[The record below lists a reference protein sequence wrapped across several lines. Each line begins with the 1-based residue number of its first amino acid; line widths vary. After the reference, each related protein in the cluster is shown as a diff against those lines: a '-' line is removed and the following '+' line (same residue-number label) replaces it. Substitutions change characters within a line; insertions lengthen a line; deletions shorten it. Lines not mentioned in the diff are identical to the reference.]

1 MKVWQWQELNK
12 PIDEGFFSRMILFVS
27 ILTETPEDEIESL
40 PSSELIK
47 RFKTIQHLGQVH
59 DNNKEVID
67 LGIDLKLIPFEQLTL
82 GQFIDC
88 EILVSD
94 GFHKNF
100 CKLIATIYLHSK
112 GGDLY
117 ELEYE
122 PFSKVNV
129 KGRALLIED
138 LEINDVLGAG
148 NKYLK
153 WRESFFQSYDIFKDP
168 LEGVDEDGATPEE
181 LQIIKEEKVKIEQ
194 DKESQWMNI
203 VNILTSGDLTKF
215 ETVLNQNVY
224 LAFNQLT
231 YINAQTKQPV
241 PTL

>member
-1 MKVWQWQELNK
+1 
-12 PIDEGFFSRMILFVS
+12 
-27 ILTETPEDEIESL
+27 
-40 PSSELIK
+40 
-47 RFKTIQHLGQVH
+47 
-59 DNNKEVID
+59 
-67 LGIDLKLIPFEQLTL
+67 
-82 GQFIDC
+82 
-88 EILVSD
+88 
-94 GFHKNF
+94 
-100 CKLIATIYLHSK
+100 
-112 GGDLY
+112 
-117 ELEYE
+117 
-122 PFSKVNV
+122 VNV

-168 LEGVDEDGATPEE
+168 LEGVDEEGATPEE

-194 DKESQWMNI
+194 DKENQWMNI

-231 YINAQTKQPV
+231 YLNAQTKQTV

>member
-12 PIDEGFFSRMILFVS
+12 PIDEGFFSRMIRFVS
-27 ILTETPEDEIESL
+27 ILTETPEDEIETL
-40 PSSELIK
+40 PTKELIK
-47 RFKTIQHLGQVH
+47 QFKSIQHLGQVH
-59 DNNKEVID
+59 DNNKDVID
-67 LGIDLKLIPFEQLTL
+67 LGIDLKLVPFEHLTL

-100 CKLIATIYLHSK
+100 CKLIATIYLSAT

-129 KGRALLIED
+129 TGRALLIED

-153 WRESFFQSYDIFKDP
+153 WRETFFQSYDIFQDP
-168 LEGVDEDGATPEE
+168 LEGVDEEGATPEE
-181 LQIIKEEKVKIEQ
+181 LQIIKDEKEKIEK

-203 VNILTSGDLTKF
+203 VNVLASGDLTKF

-231 YINAQTKQPV
+231 YLNAQTKQHK